1 VLMLGFSE
9 KVLFSTMKYY
19 YSPNM
24 IVGLCVDAHFMRFS
38 LSGVRRQY
46 FAGGNPV

>member
-1 VLMLGFSE
+1 MSIKKQKSNETFDA
-9 KVLFSTMKYY
+9 
-19 YSPNM
+19 PNM
-24 IVGLCVDAHFMRFS
+24 IVGLCVDAHFMKFS